1 MDIKGIL
8 SYLQENGLDQVEEIK
23 YKEGILV
30 TRAFYDF
37 DKEELEAARACAIDE
52 CEDLESAEWYEE
64 HFLPYLT
71 DLAIDNV
78 GEIVEEILEDFE
90 VQGQFVSYDITSE
103 QYEYNEFVIVFFSK
117 NDDVD
122 IDEVLEELNL

>member
-1 MDIKGIL
+1 MNTKGII

-30 TRAFYDF
+30 ARGFYDF
-37 DKEELEAARACAIDE
+37 DEEELASAKACANDE
-52 CEDLESAEWYEE
+52 CEDLESDKWYEE

-78 GEIVEEILEDFE
+78 GEVVEEILEEFE
-90 VQGQFVSYDITSE
+90 VDGQFVSYDITSE

-117 NDDVD
+117 NDTVD
-122 IDEVLEELNL
+122 IDAVLEELNL